1 MLHPKLAISLR
12 RLYGKLNVMTSKLEI
27 TIEHLRES
35 LDYNAQTGIFT
46 WRKNHYRPDLIGKTA
61 GSIQSAGYLSIAIHN
76 AKRLAHRLAWFYVT
90 GSAPKNHID
99 HINGNKL
106 DNSFANLRQ
115 VTRFG
120 NLQNMRKATK
130 ANKTGFLGVSAH
142 QGKWRAQITF
152 NGKNIRVSNFNTPEE
167 AHQKYLEL
175 KRKHHL
181 TCTI

>member
-1 MLHPKLAISLR
+1 
-12 RLYGKLNVMTSKLEI
+12 MTSKLDI

-46 WRKNHYRPDLIGKTA
+46 WRKNHRRPDLIGKTA
-61 GSIQSAGYLSIAIHN
+61 GSIHSAGYISIAIHN
-76 AKRLAHRLAWFYVT
+76 VKRLAHRLAWFHVT
-90 GSAPKNHID
+90 GVMPEGNID

-120 NLQNMRKATK
+120 NLQNMRQATK
-130 ANKTGFLGVSAH
+130 ANKVGLLGVSAH
-142 QGKWRAQITF
+142 QGKWRAQIMV
-152 NGKNIRVSNFNTPEE
+152 NGKRIRASGFDTPEL

-175 KRKHHL
+175 KREHHL

>member
-1 MLHPKLAISLR
+1 
-12 RLYGKLNVMTSKLEI
+12 MTSKLDV

-35 LDYNAQTGIFT
+35 LIYDTQTGIFT
-46 WRKNHYRPDLIGKTA
+46 WRKNHRRPDLIGTTA
-61 GSIQSAGYLSIAIHN
+61 GSLHSRGYISIAIHN
-76 AKRLAHRLAWFYVT
+76 SKRLAHRLAWFYVT
-90 GSAPKNHID
+90 GAMPAGHID

-130 ANKTGFLGVSAH
+130 ANKVGLLGVSAH
-142 QGKWRAQITF
+142 QGKWRAQIMV
-152 NGKNIRVSNFNTPEE
+152 NGKGIRESGFDTPEQ
-167 AHQKYLEL
+167 AHQRYLEL
-175 KRKHHL
+175 KRLHHS

>member
-1 MLHPKLAISLR
+1 
-12 RLYGKLNVMTSKLEI
+12 MTSKLDI

-46 WRKNHYRPDLIGKTA
+46 WRKNHRRPDLIGKTA
-61 GSIQSAGYLSIAIHN
+61 GSIHSAGYISIAIHN
-76 AKRLAHRLAWFYVT
+76 VKRLAHRLAWFHAT
-90 GSAPKNHID
+90 GVMPEGHID

-120 NLQNMRKATK
+120 NLQNMRQATK
-130 ANKTGFLGVSAH
+130 ANKVGLLGVSAH
-142 QGKWRAQITF
+142 QGKWRAQIMV
-152 NGKNIRVSNFNTPEE
+152 NGKRIRASGFDTPEL

-175 KRKHHL
+175 KREHHL

>member
-1 MLHPKLAISLR
+1 MP
-12 RLYGKLNVMTSKLEI
+12 LYGKLNVMTSKLDI

-46 WRKNHYRPDLIGKTA
+46 WRKNHRRPDLIGKTA
-61 GSIQSAGYLSIAIHN
+61 GSIHSAGYISIAIHN
-76 AKRLAHRLAWFYVT
+76 VKRLAHRLAWFHIT
-90 GSAPKNHID
+90 GAMPEGHID

-120 NLQNMRKATK
+120 NLQNMRQATK
-130 ANKTGFLGVSAH
+130 ANKVGLLGVSAH
-142 QGKWRAQITF
+142 QGKWRAQIMV
-152 NGKNIRVSNFNTPEE
+152 NGKRIRASGFDTPEL

-175 KRKHHL
+175 KREHHL

>member
-1 MLHPKLAISLR
+1 
-12 RLYGKLNVMTSKLEI
+12 MTSKLDI

-35 LDYNAQTGIFT
+35 LDYNAQTGVFT
-46 WRKNHYRPDLIGKTA
+46 WRKNHRRPDLIGKTA
-61 GSIQSAGYLSIAIHN
+61 GSIHSAGYISIAVHN
-76 AKRLAHRLAWFYVT
+76 IKRLAHRLAWFYVT
-90 GSAPKNHID
+90 GNMPDGHID

-120 NLQNMRKATK
+120 NLQNMRQATK
-130 ANKTGFLGVSAH
+130 ANKVGLLGVSAH
-142 QGKWRAQITF
+142 QGKWRAQIMA
-152 NGKNIRVSNFNTPEE
+152 NGKRIRASGFDTPEL
-167 AHQKYLEL
+167 AYQRYLEL

>member
-1 MLHPKLAISLR
+1 MC
-12 RLYGKLNVMTSKLEI
+12 RLYGKLNVMTITSDI

-35 LDYNAQTGIFT
+35 FDYNAQTGVFT
-46 WRKNHYRPDLIGKTA
+46 WRKNHWRPDLIGKIA
-61 GSIQSAGYLSIAIHN
+61 GSVHSAGYISIAVHN
-76 AKRLAHRLAWFYVT
+76 TKRLAHRLAWFYVT
-90 GSAPKNHID
+90 GKMPDGHID

-115 VTRFG
+115 VSRFG

-130 ANKTGFLGVSAH
+130 ANAVGLLGVSAH
-142 QGKWRAQITF
+142 QGKWRAQIMV
-152 NGKNIRVSNFNTPEE
+152 NGKRIRASGFDTPEA

-175 KRKHHL
+175 KREHHL

>member
-1 MLHPKLAISLR
+1 
-12 RLYGKLNVMTSKLEI
+12 MTSKLDI

-46 WRKNHYRPDLIGKTA
+46 WRKNHRRPDLIGKTA
-61 GSIQSAGYLSIAIHN
+61 GSIHSAGYISIAIHN
-76 AKRLAHRLAWFYVT
+76 VKRLAHRLAWFHIT
-90 GSAPKNHID
+90 GAMPEGHID

-120 NLQNMRKATK
+120 NLQNMRQATK
-130 ANKTGFLGVSAH
+130 ANKVGLLGVSAH
-142 QGKWRAQITF
+142 QGKWRAQIMV
-152 NGKNIRVSNFNTPEE
+152 NGKRIRASGFDTPEL

-175 KRKHHL
+175 KREHHL

>member
-1 MLHPKLAISLR
+1 
-12 RLYGKLNVMTSKLEI
+12 MTSKLDI

-46 WRKNHYRPDLIGKTA
+46 WRKNHRRPDLIGKTA
-61 GSIQSAGYLSIAIHN
+61 GSIHSAGYISIAIHN
-76 AKRLAHRLAWFYVT
+76 VKRLAHRLAWFHVT
-90 GSAPKNHID
+90 GVMPEGHID

-120 NLQNMRKATK
+120 NLQNMRQATK
-130 ANKTGFLGVSAH
+130 ANKVGLLGVSAH
-142 QGKWRAQITF
+142 QGKWRAQIMV
-152 NGKNIRVSNFNTPEE
+152 NGKRIRASGFDTPEL

-175 KRKHHL
+175 KREHHA

>member
-1 MLHPKLAISLR
+1 MP
-12 RLYGKLNVMTSKLEI
+12 LYGKLNVMTSKLDI

-46 WRKNHYRPDLIGKTA
+46 WRKNHRRPDLIGKTA
-61 GSIQSAGYLSIAIHN
+61 GSIHSAGYISISIHN
-76 AKRLAHRLAWFYVT
+76 VKRLAHRLAWFYVT
-90 GSAPKNHID
+90 GVMPEGHID

-106 DNSFANLRQ
+106 DNSFDNLRQ

-120 NLQNMRKATK
+120 NLQNMRQATK
-130 ANKTGFLGVSAH
+130 ANKVGLLGVSAH
-142 QGKWRAQITF
+142 QGKWRAQIMV
-152 NGKNIRVSNFNTPEE
+152 NGKRIRASGFDTPEL

-175 KRKHHL
+175 KREHHL

>member
-1 MLHPKLAISLR
+1 
-12 RLYGKLNVMTSKLEI
+12 MTSKLDI

-35 LDYNAQTGIFT
+35 LDYDMQTGIFI
-46 WRKNHYRPDLIGKTA
+46 WRKNHRRPDLIGKNA
-61 GSIQSAGYLSIAIHN
+61 GAIHSAGYISIAIHN
-76 AKRLAHRLAWFYVT
+76 VKRLAHRLAWFYVI
-90 GSAPKNHID
+90 GAMPENHID

-130 ANKTGFLGVSAH
+130 ANKIGLLGVSAH
-142 QGKWRAQITF
+142 QGKWRAQIMV
-152 NGKNIRVSNFNTPEE
+152 NGKRIRASGFDTPEL

-175 KRKHHL
+175 KRKNHL

>member
-1 MLHPKLAISLR
+1 MP
-12 RLYGKLNVMTSKLEI
+12 LYGKLNVMTSKLDI

-46 WRKNHYRPDLIGKTA
+46 WRKNHRRPDLIGKTA
-61 GSIQSAGYLSIAIHN
+61 GSIHSAGYISIAIHN
-76 AKRLAHRLAWFYVT
+76 VKRLAHRLAWFYIT
-90 GSAPKNHID
+90 GVMPEGHID

-120 NLQNMRKATK
+120 NLQNMRQATK
-130 ANKTGFLGVSAH
+130 ANKVGLLGVSAH
-142 QGKWRAQITF
+142 QGKWRAQIMV
-152 NGKNIRVSNFNTPEE
+152 NGKRIRASGFDTPEL

-181 TCTI
+181 TCSI

>member
-1 MLHPKLAISLR
+1 LGFSLR
-12 RLYGKLNVMTSKLEI
+12 GPYGKLNVMTSKLDI

-46 WRKNHYRPDLIGKTA
+46 WRKNHRRPDLIGKTA
-61 GSIQSAGYLSIAIHN
+61 GSVHSAGYISIAIHN
-76 AKRLAHRLAWFYVT
+76 VKRLAHRLAWFYVT
-90 GSAPKNHID
+90 GKMPEGHID

-106 DNSFANLRQ
+106 DNSFTNLRQ

-130 ANKTGFLGVSAH
+130 ANKSGFLGVCSH
-142 QGKWRAQITF
+142 QGKWLVQIMA
-152 NGKNIRVSNFNTPEE
+152 NGERIRESGFNTPEE
-167 AHQKYLEL
+167 AHQRYLEL
-175 KRKHHL
+175 KRLHHF

>member
-1 MLHPKLAISLR
+1 MP
-12 RLYGKLNVMTSKLEI
+12 LYGKLNVMTSKLDI

-46 WRKNHYRPDLIGKTA
+46 WRKNHRRPDLIGKIA
-61 GSIQSAGYLSIAIHN
+61 GSIHSAGYICIAIHN
-76 AKRLAHRLAWFYVT
+76 VKRLAHRLAWFYVT
-90 GSAPKNHID
+90 GVMPEGHID

-106 DNSFANLRQ
+106 DNSFGNLRQ

-120 NLQNMRKATK
+120 NLQNMRQATK
-130 ANKTGFLGVSAH
+130 ANKVGLLGVSAH
-142 QGKWRAQITF
+142 QGKWRAQIMV
-152 NGKNIRVSNFNTPEE
+152 NGKRIRASGFDTPEL

>member
-1 MLHPKLAISLR
+1 
-12 RLYGKLNVMTSKLEI
+12 MTSKLDI

-46 WRKNHYRPDLIGKTA
+46 WRKNHRRPDLIGKTA
-61 GSIQSAGYLSIAIHN
+61 GSIHSAGYISIAIHN
-76 AKRLAHRLAWFYVT
+76 VKRLAHRLAWFYIT
-90 GSAPKNHID
+90 GVMPEGHID
-99 HINGNKL
+99 HINGNRL

-120 NLQNMRKATK
+120 NLQNMRQATK
-130 ANKTGFLGVSAH
+130 ANKVGLLGVSAH
-142 QGKWRAQITF
+142 QGKWRAQIMV
-152 NGKNIRVSNFNTPEE
+152 NGKRIRASGFDTPEL

-175 KRKHHL
+175 KREHHL

>member
-1 MLHPKLAISLR
+1 
-12 RLYGKLNVMTSKLEI
+12 MTSKLDI

-46 WRKNHYRPDLIGKTA
+46 WRKNHRRPDLIGKTA
-61 GSIQSAGYLSIAIHN
+61 GSIHSAGYISIAIYN
-76 AKRLAHRLAWFYVT
+76 VKRLAHRLAWFHIT
-90 GSAPKNHID
+90 GAMPEGHID

-106 DNSFANLRQ
+106 DNSFGNLRQ

-120 NLQNMRKATK
+120 NLQNMRQATK
-130 ANKTGFLGVSAH
+130 ANKVGLLGVSAH
-142 QGKWRAQITF
+142 QGKWRAQIMV
-152 NGKNIRVSNFNTPEE
+152 NGKRIRASGFDTPEL

-175 KRKHHL
+175 KREHHL